1 MSTGDGT
8 SDLNQYSYSYSPWG
22 GSTYTSTPDYSP
34 WGGSTYTSTSTT
46 HPGVAVP
53 VLGAALCV
61 LRAPAHVVDVL
72 GPVGEGGA
80 APVAGAWRHE
90 AV

>member
-1 MSTGDGT
+1 MSAGGGT
-8 SDLNQYSYSYSPWG
+8 ALGWQYPYLYRVPLL
-22 GSTYTSTPDYSP
+22 
-34 WGGSTYTSTSTT
+34 T

-80 APVAGAWRHE
+80 AAVAGAWRHE

>member
-1 MSTGDGT
+1 MLAVTGCPQDVVP
-8 SDLNQYSYSYSPWG
+8 Q
-22 GSTYTSTPDYSP
+22 TSTP
-34 WGGSTYTSTSTT
+34 T

-80 APVAGAWRHE
+80 AAVAGAWRHE